1 MSFWADYFR
10 IRHITN
16 ININTFTKIMLF
28 LAAYFRTWHSIH
40 IKIHS
45 QIHHFKRPISTSD
58 ITLLYKNIFK
68 NISFWAAYLWTRHS
82 IYIYIYIYFFYKTTS
97 FLSSPFLQVRSRYS
111 LTLPLS
117 LCHSSKLSKKKKNRA
132 SYRYILFIY

>member
-10 IRHITN
+10 IRHNTN
-16 ININTFTKIMLF
+16 ININTFTKITLF

-58 ITLLYKNIFK
+58 ITLLYKYIFK
-68 NISFWAAYLWTRHS
+68 NISFWAACLWTRYS
-82 IYIYIYIYFFYKTTS
+82 IQIYIHLLKNTS
-97 FLSSPFLQVRSRYS
+97 SSPLLQVRFKYS
-111 LTLPLS
+111 VTLPLS
-117 LCHSSKLSKKKKNRA
+117 LCHSSKLSKKDRA
-132 SYRYILFIY
+132 SYRYILFIYEKI